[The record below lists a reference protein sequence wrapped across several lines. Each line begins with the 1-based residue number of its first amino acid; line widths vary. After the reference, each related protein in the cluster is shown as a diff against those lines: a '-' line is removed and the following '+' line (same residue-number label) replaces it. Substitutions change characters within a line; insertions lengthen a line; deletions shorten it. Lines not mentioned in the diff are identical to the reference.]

1 MPFSSSSS
9 SSSSSLS
16 SCARQPLV
24 TVVTARGRQRRV
36 ALHENVY
43 KLLVKGAQVDAAS
56 DEEAE
61 KRIKEAVEPW
71 IAQIMEEEG
80 EDSVTAVSDNT
91 ATHQPTTS
99 QEFTVVPSQE
109 GRIKQGEKTFTVQVP
124 KDQASQFPGFLTYA
138 VQTFFGSSTTP
149 KSNNHNNNNNNHT
162 LGDDGAMAS
171 LDPTERS
178 DDTETEIV
186 VDGITLER
194 SNDADE
200 GIDRLRIV
208 PREWVETFSD
218 HVDPNNAFSY
228 ISVSELHCCPL
239 WTAPDSKNAVTHTHN
254 EAFDPNS

>member
-1 MPFSSSSS
+1 MFLPLRFCARSLAFRHGATIISLIANMPFSSSSS
-9 SSSSSLS
+9 TSSSTSSSS
-16 SCARQPLV
+16 PLVV

-218 HVDPNNAFSY
+218 HVDQQCLF
-228 ISVSELHCCPL
+228 LHFRL
-239 WTAPDSKNAVTHTHN
+239 
-254 EAFDPNS
+254 